1 MFYDDNGVRV
11 SQHSISYPAG
21 ALSVHRV
28 IDIAIERETVDD
40 RDGTHRFWK
49 LVGKVVQFAGFGIA
63 FLPFIAVMWT
73 LVLTVLFY
81 LGIEIESAPGDYVR
95 NPNWSDYGPFEPE
108 PWTFWAIC
116 GAGILSGLLVGLLGG
131 LGDTLGNP
139 QKNQVLRGPGGHR
152 PGCPSIS
159 RPPRRTGIGG
169 KVGFG
174 HPGGGL
180 QRRQPCGWA
189 LTTWSDCPNG
199 TGHTKGI
206 GSGNQKPESSYGIFS
221 SRSTPCITSDRGM

>member
-28 IDIAIERETVDD
+28 IDISIERETVDD

-81 LGIEIESAPGDYVR
+81 LGIEIELAPGDHVR

-131 LGDTLGNP
+131 WVTRLATPKKTKYCVALAVTGQDARVSLGHHDERESVERLASAIREAAYSVGN
-139 QKNQVLRGPGGHR
+139 LSAGR
-152 PGCPSIS
+152 
-159 RPPRRTGIGG
+159 
-169 KVGFG
+169 
-174 HPGGGL
+174 
-180 QRRQPCGWA
+180 
-189 LTTWSDCPNG
+189 
-199 TGHTKGI
+199 
-206 GSGNQKPESSYGIFS
+206 
-221 SRSTPCITSDRGM
+221 